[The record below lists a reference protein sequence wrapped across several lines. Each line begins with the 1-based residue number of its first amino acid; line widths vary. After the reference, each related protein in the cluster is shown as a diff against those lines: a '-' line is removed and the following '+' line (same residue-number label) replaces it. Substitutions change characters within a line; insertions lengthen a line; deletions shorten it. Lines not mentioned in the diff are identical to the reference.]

1 MGMDSAHGLLVDTT
15 IEKFKGLAT
24 SGKLK
29 KLMKDAAKAL
39 GSVEKLA
46 IKSASDQM
54 DNFQRSI
61 DAASVVFCHS
71 TLDTVMLDYCRV
83 TATAAPERWEAFI
96 EQRQA
101 KLADIKG
108 RGYEELLREKI
119 ESELILLEKE
129 SLLKKNRSPIGRLS
143 ATSGL

>member
-1 MGMDSAHGLLVDTT
+1 
-15 IEKFKGLAT
+15 
-24 SGKLK
+24 
-29 KLMKDAAKAL
+29 
-39 GSVEKLA
+39 
-46 IKSASDQM
+46 
-54 DNFQRSI
+54 
-61 DAASVVFCHS
+61 
-71 TLDTVMLDYCRV
+71 MLDYCRV